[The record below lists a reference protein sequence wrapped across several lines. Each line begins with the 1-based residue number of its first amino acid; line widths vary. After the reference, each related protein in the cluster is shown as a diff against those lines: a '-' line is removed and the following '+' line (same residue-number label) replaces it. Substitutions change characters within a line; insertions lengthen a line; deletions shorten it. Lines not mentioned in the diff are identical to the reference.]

1 MKSLFSIVFCI
12 FYIFNYGQVN
22 PNTKWG
28 KVTQEEVDYSQV
40 SFAPEAGAVI
50 LYEEGKTRIENS
62 FETKVYRRIKI
73 LNEKGLEAANQEFR
87 Y

>member
-12 FYIFNYGQVN
+12 SYIFNYGQVN
-22 PNTKWG
+22 PITIWG